1 MKRIDIK
8 EKKKTTILT
17 ILLVIALIVII
28 FLGVIIFKFNNE
40 SKNNNNSNNNKLTT
54 TTKNITNE
62 PTEEELRKIIS
73 EFLIIDGKGHT
84 DSILNYLNIGYDES
98 KEVYDEKSD
107 LIITNVKYD
116 DFKNK
121 MLNYMTKDYFN
132 KEYGDKYIKDENGY
146 IRKGQGGGEYPE
158 YKINKI
164 TKIKDLSYTVDV
176 TATDYNDKSI
186 NEIYEFTFKKYNNKL
201 VVDTYKERN

>member
-1 MKRIDIK
+1 M
-8 EKKKTTILT
+8 
-17 ILLVIALIVII
+17 
-28 FLGVIIFKFNNE
+28 GVIIFKFNNE

-107 LIITNVKYD
+107 FIITNVKYD

-121 MLNYMTKDYFN
+121 MLNYMTEDYFN
-132 KEYGDKYIKDENGY
+132 KEYGEM
-146 IRKGQGGGEYPE
+146 R
-158 YKINKI
+158 
-164 TKIKDLSYTVDV
+164 
-176 TATDYNDKSI
+176 
-186 NEIYEFTFKKYNNKL
+186 
-201 VVDTYKERN
+201 